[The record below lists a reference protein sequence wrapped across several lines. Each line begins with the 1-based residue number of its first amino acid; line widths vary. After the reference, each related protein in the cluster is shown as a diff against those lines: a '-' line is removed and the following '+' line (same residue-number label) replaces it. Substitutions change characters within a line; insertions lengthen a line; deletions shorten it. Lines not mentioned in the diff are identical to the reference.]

1 MLKPDWRDDTPIYR
15 QLQDKIKAA
24 ILEGS
29 LQEGE
34 PLPSVRTVAVELGI
48 NPLTASKA
56 YQELVAEGLV
66 ERQRGLGMFVKEGAR
81 HRLLEEERTH
91 FLRVEWP
98 GVLARIRLLG
108 LDPRALLAALPDD
121 GKDKSSDKEDRPS
134 EKEQDG

>member
-29 LQEGE
+29 LREGE

-56 YQELVAEGLV
+56 YQELVTEGLV
-66 ERQRGLGMFVKEGAR
+66 ERQRGLGMFVREGAR
-81 HRLLEEERTH
+81 RRLLEEERTR
-91 FLRVEWP
+91 FLCLEWP
-98 GVLARIRLLG
+98 EVVARIRRLG
-108 LDPRALLAALPDD
+108 LDPRALLAALADEE
-121 GKDKSSDKEDRPS
+121 KEQSSDKEKD
-134 EKEQDG
+134 E

>member
-15 QLQDKIKAA
+15 QLQDKVKAA

-29 LQEGE
+29 LREGE

-56 YQELVAEGLV
+56 YQELVTDGLV

-81 HRLLEEERTH
+81 RKLLEEERLR
-91 FLRVEWP
+91 FLRREWP
-98 GVLARIRLLG
+98 EVVARIRLLG
-108 LDPRALLAALPDD
+108 LDPHALLAALPEDEKRPGD
-121 GKDKSSDKEDRPS
+121 GKEKPADKE
-134 EKEQDG
+134 KDG

>member
-29 LQEGE
+29 LREGE

-56 YQELVAEGLV
+56 YQELVADELV

-81 HRLLEEERTH
+81 RKLLEEERVR
-91 FLRVEWP
+91 FLRREWP
-98 GVLARIRLLG
+98 EVVARMRLLG
-108 LDPRALLAALPDD
+108 LDPHALLAALPSD
-121 GKDKSSDKEDRPS
+121 GQDKSSDKEN
-134 EKEQDG
+134 DG